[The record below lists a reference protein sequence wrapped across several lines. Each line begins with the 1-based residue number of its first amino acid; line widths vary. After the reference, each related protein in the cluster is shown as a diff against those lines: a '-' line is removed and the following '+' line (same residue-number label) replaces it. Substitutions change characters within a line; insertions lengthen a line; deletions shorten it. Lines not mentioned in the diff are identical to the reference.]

1 MELNSFLP
9 ANVLGQ
15 RISGQNVVTAD
26 FYSSSSTDT
35 VAPGTMVKIVATT
48 PGLVTKVSAL
58 AAATDVSFGVV
69 LSKPMHES
77 FSVGEKI
84 EIGLS
89 NTIVPMTAGA
99 NFNAGVDLEFNPT
112 TKKVATKSSGAK
124 IGVAM
129 ENGVTDSL
137 VRVYIQNS

>member
-15 RISGQNVVTAD
+15 RISGQNVLTVD

-35 VAPGTMVKIVATT
+35 VAPGTMVKLVATT
-48 PGLVTKVSAL
+48 AGLVSKVSVL
-58 AAATDVSFGVV
+58 SAASDVSFGVV

-77 FSVGEKI
+77 FSVGAKI
-84 EIGLS
+84 EIGLN
-89 NTIVPMTAGA
+89 NTIVPMTAGG
-99 NFNAGVDLEFNPT
+99 NFNAGTDLEFNPS
-112 TKKVATKSSGAK
+112 TKKVVTKSSGAK
-124 IGVAM
+124 IGTAL

-137 VRVYIQNS
+137 VRVYIQNA